1 MAKEYDNTNTGVLF
15 KNDKGNN
22 PKRPDYR
29 GTGNRDGREFNIS
42 GWIKESRKDG
52 SKFLSLRFEERGEVK
67 QKPKADEGFDDDA
80 EIPF

>member
-29 GTGNRDGREFNIS
+29 GTANWKGSEFVIS
-42 GWIKESRKDG
+42 GWIKESSKDG
-52 SKFLSLRFEERGEVK
+52 SKFLSLRFEEK
-67 QKPKADEGFDDDA
+67 QQQKPKADKDFDDD
-80 EIPF
+80 IPF

>member
-29 GTGNRDGREFNIS
+29 GTGNWGGREFNIS

-52 SKFLSLRFEERGEVK
+52 SRFLSLRFEDK
-67 QKPKADEGFDDDA
+67 QQQRQTPKADEGFEDDGQ
-80 EIPF
+80 IPF